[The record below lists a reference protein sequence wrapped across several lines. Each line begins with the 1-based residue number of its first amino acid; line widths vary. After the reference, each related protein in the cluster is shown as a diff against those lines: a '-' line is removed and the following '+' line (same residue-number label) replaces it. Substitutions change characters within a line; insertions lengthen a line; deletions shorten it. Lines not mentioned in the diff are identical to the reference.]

1 MPEPTASPTASPKVA
16 PEPLGAAAILAMSG
30 EERRAWL
37 DRERPRHDLAAILRA
52 HVFHASRPLP
62 DGTPP
67 AAPNWN
73 PGCSCDDETVLYSF
87 EHDLHVA
94 DAILTAGFA
103 RNTPKADP
111 ATGTG
116 DPG

>member
-1 MPEPTASPTASPKVA
+1 MPEPTASPTASPKAA

-52 HVFHASRPLP
+52 HVFRASRPLP
-62 DGTPP
+62 DGMPP
-67 AAPNWN
+67 AAPHWN
-73 PGCSCDDETVLYSF
+73 PGYSCDDETVLYSF

-94 DAILTAGFA
+94 DAILSAGFA
-103 RNTPKADP
+103 RDAPSAGP
-111 ATGTG
+111 ANGTGTAG
-116 DPG
+116 